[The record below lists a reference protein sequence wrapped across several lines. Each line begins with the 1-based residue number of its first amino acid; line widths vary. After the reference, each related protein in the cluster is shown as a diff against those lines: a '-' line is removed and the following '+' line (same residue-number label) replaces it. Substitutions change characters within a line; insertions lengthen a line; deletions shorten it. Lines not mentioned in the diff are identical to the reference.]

1 MELTSVI
8 YLAIVPHAIS
18 LTGLIIVLLCS
29 ITGFGYSKVLGDEE
43 EMGIDVDEIEVIASS
58 GQCSAMRPYVF
69 EILMIMHGI
78 ILVIA
83 GGNAP
88 VSAK

>member
-1 MELTSVI
+1 
-8 YLAIVPHAIS
+8 
-18 LTGLIIVLLCS
+18 
-29 ITGFGYSKVLGDEE
+29 
-43 EMGIDVDEIEVIASS
+43 MGIDVDEIEVIASS